1 MRALGAGF
9 EGTEDC
15 LVADIFTPTLD
26 NTRQLSVMV
35 WVKGKE
41 FDKVNVPEL
50 SFSNFV
56 EKDVVVV
63 SLNYRESI
71 LGFLCLGTE
80 TAPGNAGLK
89 DIVAGLRW
97 VKENIAQFGG
107 NPNDITLVGHGS
119 GAAAVDLVTMSPMA
133 TGLVNKAIAQSGN
146 ALSPWAVSRDNLE
159 YAVQVAESL
168 GHRITNIEDLS
179 EIFKRTSV
187 AALMGVINDLDLTH
201 NSLAFAPC
209 LERENLEGV
218 EPFLVKSPTEILQ
231 NGEFPSIPFI
241 IGYVDNEGTI
251 RSEEAIENDWMS
263 RMDESF
269 EQFLQPD
276 LEFANP
282 EELVEVSQRIRT
294 QYFQNYPINE
304 EHIENYINYHGDTMI
319 LVSALREVR
328 LRVLAS
334 DAPVYL
340 YQFSY
345 SGSLGE
351 PFLGPLSVEGASH
364 SEELAYMLFDRFD
377 KDNNELP
384 IRDLT
389 IGDILVERWTNFAK
403 SAYV

>member
-334 DAPVYL
+334 DAPVFL